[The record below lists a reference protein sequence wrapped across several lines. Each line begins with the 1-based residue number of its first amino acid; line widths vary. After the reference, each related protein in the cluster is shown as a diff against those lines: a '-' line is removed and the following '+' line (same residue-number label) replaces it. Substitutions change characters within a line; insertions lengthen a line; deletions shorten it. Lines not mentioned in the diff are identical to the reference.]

1 MSQPGIPADI
11 GAFIAD
17 RIDTVP
23 QLEALLMMSAR
34 PEVSWTVEEISARTY
49 INLPAARLVLES
61 LQGRGLVAPDA
72 AGRGYAFKPH
82 NPADAG
88 LVARVGEFYRSNL
101 VLVATTIHEK
111 ASASVREFARAFD
124 FKKEH

>member
-1 MSQPGIPADI
+1 MVPPDIPADI
-11 GAFIAD
+11 REFIAD

-34 PEVSWTVEEISARTY
+34 SEVAWTVEEVSARTY
-49 INLPAARLVLES
+49 VSLPAARLVLES
-61 LQGRGLVAPDA
+61 LHGRGLVAVDA
-72 AGRGYAFKPH
+72 TGRGYRFQPH
-82 NPADAG
+82 NAVDVA
-88 LVARVGEFYRSNL
+88 LVAKVGDFYRSNV

-124 FKKEH
+124 LKKDH

>member
-1 MSQPGIPADI
+1 MAPPDIPAEI
-11 GAFIAD
+11 RAFIAD

-23 QLEALLMMSAR
+23 QLEALLMMSAS
-34 PEVSWTVEEISARTY
+34 PEVTWTVEEISARTY

-72 AGRGYAFKPH
+72 AAGGYRFDPV
-82 NPADAG
+82 NPADTA

-101 VLVATTIHEK
+101 VLVATTIHDK